1 MTNLRWDAANVVT
14 FYNGRATAEQSIREG
29 KAALNWTRL
38 SCHDFDDNQVRL
50 QLFALAYNLGNF
62 LRRLALPTAVR
73 HWTLTTLLVK
83 LIKTGAKV
91 VRHARYVTFQMAE
104 VAVPQKVFAAILGR
118 IRQWA
123 AMGRAGPAT
132 VT

>member
-1 MTNLRWDAANVVT
+1 MVT

-123 AMGRAGPAT
+123 AMARAEPAT